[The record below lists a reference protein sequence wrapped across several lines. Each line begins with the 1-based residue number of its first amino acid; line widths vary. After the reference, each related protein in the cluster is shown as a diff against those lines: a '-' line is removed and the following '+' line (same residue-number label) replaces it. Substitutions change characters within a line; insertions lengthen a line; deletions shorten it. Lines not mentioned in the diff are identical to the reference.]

1 MTGAGLLAALLSYT
15 VLTLW
20 IGSRWAWSLAQIAVF
35 AGLAV
40 WALRQW
46 RGASAVRWS
55 IWLVPLAAAPVWGL
69 LQLALHRTVYRW
81 GTWEAVLTW
90 TTWLAFFFLAL
101 QVFREHRARSWFL
114 QFAVYFGGGLSI
126 LSTVQMLTSHG
137 QVFWLFSSGYAD
149 FVLGPFVNRNQYAA
163 FLETI
168 LPIALWRAL
177 RGRHDLANYAL
188 ANYAMAA
195 AMFASVA
202 ASASRAGTILMC
214 AEAAAVV
221 LLAWRQGFSAG
232 ALARGVAIFGAL
244 AVAFAATTGW
254 QALSRRMQDPD
265 PLAARRELLAS
276 SAAMLRDRPS
286 MGFGLGNWARA
297 YPQYA
302 LFDDGTYV
310 NQAHDDWMQWAVE
323 GGLPFLLALLGL
335 AAMAA
340 PAALRSVWGI
350 GMLSL
355 WVHCLVEYPLQQRPG
370 IGAWF
375 FALLGLLAAN
385 RESDRAIRKKT

>member
-1 MTGAGLLAALLSYT
+1 
-15 VLTLW
+15 
-20 IGSRWAWSLAQIAVF
+20 
-35 AGLAV
+35 
-40 WALRQW
+40 
-46 RGASAVRWS
+46 
-55 IWLVPLAAAPVWGL
+55 
-69 LQLALHRTVYRW
+69 
-81 GTWEAVLTW
+81 
-90 TTWLAFFFLAL
+90 
-101 QVFREHRARSWFL
+101 
-114 QFAVYFGGGLSI
+114 
-126 LSTVQMLTSHG
+126 
-137 QVFWLFSSGYAD
+137 
-149 FVLGPFVNRNQYAA
+149 
-163 FLETI
+163 
-168 LPIALWRAL
+168 
-177 RGRHDLANYAL
+177 
-188 ANYAMAA
+188 
-195 AMFASVA
+195 
-202 ASASRAGTILMC
+202 
-214 AEAAAVV
+214 
-221 LLAWRQGFSAG
+221 
-232 ALARGVAIFGAL
+232 
-244 AVAFAATTGW
+244 
-254 QALSRRMQDPD
+254 
-265 PLAARRELLAS
+265 
-276 SAAMLRDRPS
+276 